1 MKPGVAALTL
11 ALAGCAHT
19 PGSFQIRTPETGPAI
34 LAPRAQQPV
43 LFTDVLNREYNLDFH
58 EGYVDLRPGMALRVQ
73 TARGLQTDEVRYRV
87 LRAFSGL
94 RVEAARKPVL
104 ASAKRI
110 RFYYAVK
117 LAKEPGQPYHP
128 SFIVW
133 AMNEQELLDRS
144 SRAQRDPAT
153 VCGSTAAG
161 CIAFKGK
168 VSVSPEILITAQAK
182 PRYVLLTATVQ
193 DVLRA
198 DKIQTAPDSLRIS
211 RHSGNAAAP
220 VVWDKPAD
228 AMRMPLIA
236 GDRISW

>member
-1 MKPGVAALTL
+1 MKLTAALCL
-11 ALAGCAHT
+11 ALAGCGHQ
-19 PGSFQIRTPETGPAI
+19 PGSFQIRTPETAPAI

-43 LFTDVLNREYNLDFH
+43 PFADLLNREYNLDFH

-87 LRAFSGL
+87 LRALNGL
-94 RVEAARKPVL
+94 RLKAADKPAL
-104 ASAKRI
+104 ASAPRF
-110 RFYYAVK
+110 RFYYAIK

-128 SFIVW
+128 SFVVW
-133 AMNEQELLDRS
+133 AANEQEILNRG

-153 VCGSTAAG
+153 VCRSRVAG
-161 CIAFKGK
+161 CIAFDGK
-168 VSVSPEILITAQAK
+168 VSVSPEILITAQSK
-182 PRYVLLTATVQ
+182 PRYVLLTATLQ

-211 RHSGNAAAP
+211 RRSGNGAAP
-220 VVWDKPAD
+220 VAWDKPAD